1 MNGVKVDHDL
11 VGNDMLLLFDLA
23 EKQLSQSLNGWI
35 WDETNLLWLQLR
47 LSVCLRQLRVHSH

>member
-23 EKQLSQSLNGWI
+23 EKQLSQSWNGWI
-35 WDETNLLWLQLR
+35 WDEINLLWLQLR
-47 LSVCLRQLRVHSH
+47 LSACLRQFSVHSH